1 MADETSSLTDL
12 GVSANRPIFPYD
24 VTAQLNS
31 LPLYDTCEG
40 LDSQLDQ
47 ARELILSNNYYY
59 QGVPVPVIPDGQLW
73 SIDSY
78 ATFSGTVTVPAYTF
92 LVALTHYTNQPE
104 GFKIKIYDKGAKTD
118 IFYNGF
124 AKDVTASSP
133 MGVTGPIVGTSS
145 QVKEIQQALAPRWIT
160 SPMIVLPP
168 GTLQIE
174 IVNLSP
180 NQNLIQVCFHF
191 AIPFGGKA
199 TNIVSIGS

>member
-40 LDSQLDQ
+40 NDSQLDL

-59 QGVPVPVIPDGQLW
+59 QGVPVPVIPDGQLF

-78 ATFSGTVTVPAYTF
+78 ATFSGTITVPAYSF
-92 LVALTHYTNQPE
+92 LVSLTHYTNQPE
-104 GFKIKIYDKGAKTD
+104 GFKISVYDKGAKTNL
-118 IFYNGF
+118 FYNGY
-124 AKDVTASSP
+124 AQDITASSP
-133 MGVTGPIVGTSS
+133 MGVTGPVVGTSS
-145 QVKEIQQALAPRWIT
+145 QVKEIQQALGPRFIT

-180 NQNLIQVCFHF
+180 NQNLCQVLFNF

-199 TNIVSIGS
+199 TNIVSVGS